1 MQASSSTPVIV
12 DFPLR
17 GAWIAP
23 NTPGT
28 RIPSHGTDAFGERYA
43 YDFVG
48 IDPQRRDRRF
58 YRASVLRY
66 LLLGVP
72 LQACFGWGRP
82 IFSATDGVVLQ
93 AEDGWPE
100 RDPVHPARD
109 INLMLKNARAF
120 KAGRLSD
127 LRILTGNFILV
138 ESHAGY
144 VFYAHAQTGSIRVAA
159 GDRVV
164 TGQHLANVGHSG
176 NSTAP
181 HLHFHL
187 MDHPDPWKAQ
197 GIPCAFQD
205 YEVYQDGAWQP
216 VQHGIPKATDRI
228 RKQSAI

>member
-1 MQASSSTPVIV
+1 MLTPAIV

-17 GAWIAP
+17 GVWIAP

-58 YRASVLRY
+58 YRASLLRY
-66 LLLGVP
+66 LIFGVS
-72 LQACFGWGRP
+72 LKDCFGWGMP
-82 IFSATDGVVLQ
+82 IYAANDGVVLQ

-100 RDPVHPARD
+100 RDPVHPVQD
-109 INLMLKNARAF
+109 INILLKNTRAY
-120 KAGRLSD
+120 KTNQLTD

-138 ESHAGY
+138 ESQTGY
-144 VFYAHAQTGSIRVAA
+144 VVYAHAQTGSIRVSV
-159 GDRVV
+159 GERVV
-164 TGQHLANVGHSG
+164 AGQQLANVGHSG

-187 MDHPDPWKAQ
+187 MDQPDPWKAQ
-197 GIPCAFQD
+197 GIPYAFRE
-205 YEVYQDGAWQP
+205 YEVYQAGAWHP
-216 VQHGIPKATDRI
+216 VRNGIPKASEPI
-228 RKQSAI
+228 RKV